1 MAITYPL
8 TIPSDRFASIRI
20 IANDVVGISASP
32 FTLEQQV
39 QRHPGQAWSADIK
52 LPPIRDRDVVEQWAA
67 FLLSLNG
74 REGTFLMGDP
84 TRRTPRGAAGG
95 TPLVKGAGQTG
106 QTLAIDGCPLS
117 TTDWLRAGD
126 YIQLSSGSTARLH
139 RLLTDAD
146 TNGSGEV
153 TLDIWPGLRSSPGD
167 NAAVTISSPQG
178 LWRLASN
185 ERSWDVGAG
194 MVFGFSFSAVEAL

>member
-8 TIPSDRFASIRI
+8 TPPSDGYARVRFVAV
-20 IANDVVGISASP
+20 DVVGMASSP
-32 FTLEQQV
+32 FTLQQQV
-39 QRHPGQAWSADIK
+39 QRHAGQSWSIDVS
-52 LPPIRDRDVVEQWAA
+52 LPPIRDRDTVEQWAA

-84 TRRTPRGAAGG
+84 TRRAPRGSGGG
-95 TPLVKGAGQTG
+95 TPLVKGASQTG

-126 YIQLSSGSTARLH
+126 YIQLGSGSTSRMH
-139 RLLTDAD
+139 RLLADAD

-153 TLDIWPGLRSSPGD
+153 TLDIWPRLRESPAD
-167 NAAVTISSPQG
+167 NAPITITSPKG

-185 ERSWDVGAG
+185 ERSWDVGIG
-194 MVFGFSFSAVEAL
+194 MVFGFSFVAVEAM